1 MTASDKQIAG
11 SHYASLPIQPS
22 EFIHRNGLGWCEGNA
37 IKYVCR
43 HGSKNGRQDIEK
55 AIHYLQLLLEW
66 EYPDAPRSSVPA
78 APALGSDAPAEC
90 GLYRDRPSACEAC
103 EEL

>member
-1 MTASDKQIAG
+1 MTASKRQIAG
-11 SHYASLPIQPS
+11 IHYFRFAIQPA
-22 EFIHRNGLGWCEGNA
+22 EFCHRNRLGFIESCV

-66 EYPDAPRSSVPA
+66 EYPDAPPVPV
-78 APALGSDAPAEC
+78 PVRVDPDPHGPDAC
-90 GLYRDRPSACEAC
+90 GLYRDRPVGCAACDEG
-103 EEL
+103 

>member
-1 MTASDKQIAG
+1 MTASKRQIGG
-11 SHYASLPIQPS
+11 SHYSRFAIQPS
-22 EFIHRNGLGWCEGNA
+22 EFVHRNGLGWCEGNA

-66 EYPDAPRSSVPA
+66 EYPDAPPVPVPVRA
-78 APALGSDAPAEC
+78 DPDPDGDIAC
-90 GLYRDRPSACEAC
+90 GLYRDRPVGCAACDEG
-103 EEL
+103 